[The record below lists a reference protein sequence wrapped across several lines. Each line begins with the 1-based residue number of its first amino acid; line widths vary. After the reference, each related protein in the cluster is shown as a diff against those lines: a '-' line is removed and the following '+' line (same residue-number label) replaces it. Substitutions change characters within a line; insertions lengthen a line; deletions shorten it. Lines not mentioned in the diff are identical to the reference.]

1 MVLRAFLG
9 AVMVCVSVAGA
20 AADTNLRAALDAVR
34 AQDWDA
40 ARAAQARIGDP
51 AGRDVVSWSLLR
63 ARQGSFEQAQDFLA
77 RNGDW
82 PGLPLLR
89 ARVEAAIAP
98 DANPDQV
105 LRYFAPRPPSTAQ
118 GALRFSEALTR
129 LGERDAAR
137 AVLIR
142 HWRNEPMDA
151 EDHALFI
158 MEHGATLAGHHQVR
172 LDNMVWAGAQEAGA
186 LMLPLVPEPQAALA
200 RARLALRADRNG
212 VDGLINAVPTSLRD
226 DPGLVYERFRW
237 RLRKGRLDAAMDLLF
252 EASRSADTLG
262 RPEVWAQHRERLARR
277 LMQDGR
283 DRDAYRVASEH
294 RMTDVSEVAMAEWL
308 AGYIALRKLND
319 APRAVQHFER
329 FTAAVGTPISFGR
342 GGYWLGRA
350 QEAAVNLEAAAQA
363 YAFGARFQTSFYGQ
377 LAAERAGLAPD
388 PLLTG
393 QEAFADYRSAPFVD
407 SSVLRA
413 ALVLRDAGQDV
424 LAERFFT
431 HLTESLP
438 RREVGQLIELVLELE
453 EPHIAIMIG
462 KRAAQAGVELHRGY
476 YAVLPKLVAMD
487 GLVAPELSLSI
498 ARRESEF
505 DPVVVSPAGARGLMQ
520 LMPGTAK
527 EMAQDLGETHS
538 LDRLLTDPVYNARLG
553 TAYLAELQREFGAN
567 VVLVSAAYNAGP
579 TRARRWV
586 EELGHPG
593 DPSVDV
599 VDWIEHVPFTETRN
613 YIMRVSE
620 SLAIYRARLSGQ
632 TAPLGLGAALTAR

>member
-1 MVLRAFLG
+1 MILRAFLG
-9 AVMVCVSVAGA
+9 AVMVCASVAGA
-20 AADTNLRAALDAVR
+20 AADANLRAAMDAVR

-40 ARAAQARIGDP
+40 ARAAQSRITDP

-63 ARQGSFEQAQDFLA
+63 ARQGSFAQAQDFLA

-142 HWRNEPMDA
+142 YWRNEPMGP

-158 MEHGATLAGHHQVR
+158 MEHGATLAAHHQVR
-172 LDNMVWAGAQEAGA
+172 LDNMAWAGAQEAGA
-186 LMLPLVPEPQAALA
+186 LMLPLVPDAQAALA
-200 RARLALRADRNG
+200 RARLALRADQNG
-212 VDGLINAVPTSLRD
+212 VDALINAVPASLRD
-226 DPGLVYERFRW
+226 DPGLAYERFRW

-252 EASRSADTLG
+252 EASRSAKTLG
-262 RPEVWAQHRERLARR
+262 RPEVWAQHRERLARQ

-350 QEAAVNLEAAAQA
+350 QEAAGNPEAAAQA

-393 QEAFADYRSAPFVD
+393 QEAFEDYRTASFAD

-438 RREVGQLIELVLELE
+438 RREVGQLIELALELE

-487 GLVAPELSLSI
+487 GPVAPELSLSI

-527 EMAQDLGETHS
+527 EMAQDLGEAHS
-538 LDRLLTDPVYNARLG
+538 LSRLLSDPVYNARLG

-586 EELGHPG
+586 KELGHPG

>member
-1 MVLRAFLG
+1 MILRTFLG
-9 AVMVCVSVAGA
+9 ALMVCASVVGA
-20 AADTNLRAALDAVR
+20 AADTNLRAAMDAVR
-34 AQDWDA
+34 GQDWDA
-40 ARAAQARIGDP
+40 ARAAQMRIADP

-63 ARQGSFEQAQDFLA
+63 ARQGTFAQAQDFLA
-77 RNGDW
+77 RNPDW

-89 ARVEAAIAP
+89 ARVEDAIEP
-98 DANPDQV
+98 GANPDQV
-105 LRYFAPRPPSTAQ
+105 LRYFAPHPPSTAQ
-118 GALRFSEALTR
+118 GALRFSEALTA

-142 HWRNEPMDA
+142 HWRNEPMNAD
-151 EDHALFI
+151 DHALFM
-158 MEHGATLAGHHQVR
+158 MEHGATLAAHHQAR
-172 LDNMVWAGAQEAGA
+172 LDNMAWAGAQQSGA
-186 LMLPLVPEPQAALA
+186 LMLPLVPDAQAALA
-200 RARLALRADRNG
+200 RARLALRADRDG
-212 VDGLINAVPTSLRD
+212 VDALINAIPAALRN
-226 DPGLVYERFRW
+226 DPGLAYERFRW
-237 RLRKGRLDAAMDLLF
+237 RLNKGRLDGAMDLLF
-252 EASRSADTLG
+252 EVSRSAETLG
-262 RPEVWAQHRERLARR
+262 RPEVWAKHRERLARQ
-277 LMQDGR
+277 LMQEDR

-308 AGYIALRKLND
+308 AGYIALRKLDD

-350 QEAAVNLEAAAQA
+350 QEAAGNPQAAAQS

-388 PLLTG
+388 PLLSGT
-393 QEAFADYRSAPFVD
+393 EAFADHRSASFND

-413 ALVLRDAGQDV
+413 ALVLRAAGEEV

-431 HLTESLP
+431 HLAESLP
-438 RREVGQLIELVLELE
+438 RREVGQLIDMVLELE
-453 EPHIAIMIG
+453 EPHIAVMIG

-476 YAVLPKLVAMD
+476 YAVLPKLVSMD
-487 GLVAPELSLSI
+487 GPVAPELSLSI

-505 DPVVVSPAGARGLMQ
+505 DPGVVSPAGARGLMQ

-527 EMAQDLGETHS
+527 EMAQDLGEPHS
-538 LDRLLTDPVYNARLG
+538 LARLLSDPAYNARLG

-579 TRARRWV
+579 TRARRWAA
-586 EELGHPG
+586 ERGHPG
-593 DPSVDV
+593 DASVDV

-632 TAPLGLGAALTAR
+632 TAPLGLLAALTAR